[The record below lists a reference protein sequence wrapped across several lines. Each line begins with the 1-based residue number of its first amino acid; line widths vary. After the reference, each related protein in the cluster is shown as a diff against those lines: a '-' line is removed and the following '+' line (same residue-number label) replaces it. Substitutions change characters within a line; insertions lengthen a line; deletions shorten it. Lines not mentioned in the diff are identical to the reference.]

1 VIVEFDE
8 LPRYRGRVAMVGG
21 GFDPLHNG
29 HIEYFRAAHQLGL
42 PVLCNVASDRYVAT
56 KHAPILSEGQRAAV
70 IDAIRYIALTHIDRR
85 GTAAVLRQLRPKYFV
100 KGKDWEG
107 RLPEDEVRAC
117 RELAVEVVY
126 VDTVL
131 DSSSRIIRQYL
142 SSQAPGLPS
151 ATPAEG

>member
-1 VIVEFDE
+1 MIVDFDQ

-29 HIEYFRAAHQLGL
+29 HIEYFKAAHRLGL
-42 PVLCNVASDRYVAT
+42 PVLCNLASDRYVTT
-56 KHAPILSEGQRAAV
+56 KHPPILAEGQRAVV

-85 GTAAVLRQLRPKYFV
+85 DTAAVLEQLRPRYFV

-107 RLPEDEVRAC
+107 RLPEDEVRVC
-117 RELAVEVVY
+117 RELRIDVVY

-131 DSSSRIIRQYL
+131 DSSSRIIRAYL
-142 SSQAPGLPS
+142 SSQAGSGTSP
-151 ATPAEG
+151 TPTRG